1 MTISRAHFEWA
12 TVGAWLAAHQVWDRK
27 GRQNGGGGGLRAL
40 RLGGAIGGPLLRGSL
55 ALAGGRRVRGKR
67 RGQGPALAHLSGP
80 QAAKGPPGGA
90 GRDLRPESAP
100 AARWGRRPGGGGRG
114 ARVRA
119 FGGNSPTLP
128 FAVPIAEHDRA
139 LTPGAEGPRV
149 QQTPRDPPPEPG
161 DLTPP
166 SWDSLKPES
175 SRRCPGPAA
184 PGAPSGRA
192 LGGIWGRA
200 HPPAPPQHP
209 LGAPGCWEGFRAAAG
224 SGGRCQEARPG
235 PAPSPALPPP
245 CAPGSRSPGSRL
257 RLLLWE
263 AAAAAGAVMEAG
275 AGTSAGA
282 AGWSCQGPGPTVT
295 TLGSYEASEG
305 CERKKGQRWG
315 SLERRGMQAMEGE
328 VLLPALYE
336 EEEEEEEEE
345 VEEEEEQVQ
354 KGGSVGSLSVNKHRG
369 LSLTETEL
377 EELRAQVLQLVAELE
392 ETRELA
398 GQHEDDSLELQG
410 LLEDERLASA
420 QQAEVFTKQIQQ
432 LQGELRSLREEI
444 SLLEHEKES
453 ELKEIEQELHLAQ
466 AEIQNLRQAA
476 EDSATEH
483 ESDIAS
489 LQEDLCRLQNE
500 LEDMERIRGDY
511 EMEIA
516 SLRAEMEMK
525 SSETSNS
532 LSLSDFS
539 GLQEELEQLRE
550 RYHFLNEEY
559 RALQQSNSS
568 LTGQLADLESE
579 RTQRATERWLES
591 QPLRSMTSVESQTSE
606 MDFLEPDPEMQ
617 LLRQQLWDAEEQ
629 MHDMKEKCQ
638 ELCCE
643 LQELQHH
650 RQVSEEEQRRLQ
662 RELKCAQN
670 EVLRFQ
676 TSHSVTQCD
685 TLLSRLTELQEKY
698 KASQKE
704 IGQLQMEQCELLEDQ
719 RRLQEE
725 QGQLQE
731 ELHRLTLPLPKSGL
745 LLKSQELLT
754 KLEDLWELQ
763 LLYQGMQEEQ
773 KKLIQNQDF
782 VLKEQLE
789 LYEELQHFK
798 ESHFQ
803 EVLEN
808 PDDSKLAKS
817 SKCDRNKQSKLLMEQ
832 MQTLQVLYEA
842 SQAEQ
847 ELLQQEQRR
856 LLEERKRLQT
866 DLQLCLEEMQLLQVQ
881 SPSIKM
887 SLESYRKSYG
897 SSMPPSNENCH
908 DSHSTIDDNE
918 SYCKSYTST
927 QTRDESLLKSY
938 DSSTSAS
945 ETYEKSY
952 CTTSNSSITYEKS
965 YGSTSSF
972 DTFHKSSV
980 SSCTDDEPAEPEDT
994 EHFEEMVAKVLIK
1007 LQAVQAMY
1015 QISQEEHSQLQEQM
1029 EKLLA
1034 KQKDLKEEMDACEKE
1049 FKECMEG
1056 LEKPVAPQNDQN
1068 EIKDLQTKLRELQ
1081 LQYQASMD
1089 EQGRLLA
1096 VQEQLEGQLQCCQ
1109 EELRQLR
1116 EKRPSTFKAQGK
1128 NANKNMNK
1136 NANGVKTKK
1145 VTKLCSDTSKSDF
1158 ETRKS
1163 LEVVLYYKAS
1173 QMKLDGLAKEEEK
1186 REEMEE
1192 EKEKEVKEET
1202 KEPCGDELAAEPE
1215 DPGEAK
1221 STEDQ
1226 EENKEDNEDEEDD
1239 INSSLESP
1247 KENNPLR
1254 LSESKKNM
1262 FGLWKPMVFLAIA
1275 AVALYVLP
1283 NMRQQESEF
1292 CLME

>member
-1 MTISRAHFEWA
+1 
-12 TVGAWLAAHQVWDRK
+12 
-27 GRQNGGGGGLRAL
+27 
-40 RLGGAIGGPLLRGSL
+40 
-55 ALAGGRRVRGKR
+55 
-67 RGQGPALAHLSGP
+67 
-80 QAAKGPPGGA
+80 
-90 GRDLRPESAP
+90 
-100 AARWGRRPGGGGRG
+100 
-114 ARVRA
+114 
-119 FGGNSPTLP
+119 
-128 FAVPIAEHDRA
+128 
-139 LTPGAEGPRV
+139 
-149 QQTPRDPPPEPG
+149 
-161 DLTPP
+161 
-166 SWDSLKPES
+166 
-175 SRRCPGPAA
+175 
-184 PGAPSGRA
+184 
-192 LGGIWGRA
+192 
-200 HPPAPPQHP
+200 
-209 LGAPGCWEGFRAAAG
+209 
-224 SGGRCQEARPG
+224 
-235 PAPSPALPPP
+235 
-245 CAPGSRSPGSRL
+245 
-257 RLLLWE
+257 
-263 AAAAAGAVMEAG
+263 MEAG
-275 AGTSAGA
+275 AGAGAGA
-282 AGWSCQGPGPTVT
+282 AGWSCPGPGPTVT

-453 ELKEIEQELHLAQ
+453 ELKEIERELHLAQ
-466 AEIQNLRQAA
+466 AEIQSLRQAA

-489 LQEDLCRLQNE
+489 LQEDLCRMQNE

-525 SSETSNS
+525 SSEPSSS
-532 LSLSDFS
+532 LGLSDYS
-539 GLQEELEQLRE
+539 GLQEELQELRE

-559 RALQQSNSS
+559 QALQESNNS

-579 RTQRATERWLES
+579 RTQRATERWLQS
-591 QPLRSMTSVESQTSE
+591 QTLSMTSAESQTSE

-617 LLRQQLWDAEEQ
+617 LLRQQLRDAEVQ
-629 MHDMKEKCQ
+629 MHGMKNKCQ

-643 LQELQHH
+643 LEELQHH
-650 RQVSEEEQRRLQ
+650 REVSEEEQRRLQ

-670 EVLRFQ
+670 EVLQFQ

-704 IGQLQMEQCELLEDQ
+704 MGQLQMEQCELLEDQ
-719 RRLQEE
+719 RRMQEE

-754 KLEDLWELQ
+754 KLEDLCELQ

-773 KKLIQNQDF
+773 KKLIQNQDC

-789 LYEELQHFK
+789 IHKDLRRFK

-817 SKCDRNKQSKLLMEQ
+817 SKCNRNKQSKLLMEQ
-832 MQTLQVLYEA
+832 MQALQVLYDVG
-842 SQAEQ
+842 QAEQ
-847 ELLQQEQRR
+847 ELLQQEQGR
-856 LLEERKRLQT
+856 LLEERKRLQA

-887 SLESYRKSYG
+887 SLESYGKSYG
-897 SSMPPSNENCH
+897 SMVPSNENCRKTY
-908 DSHSTIDDNE
+908 DTTVDDNE
-918 SYCKSYTST
+918 SYYKSYTST
-927 QTRDESLLKSY
+927 QTSSESFLKSY

-945 ETYEKSY
+945 EAYGKSY
-952 CTTSNSSITYEKS
+952 CTTSNSSVTYKKS
-965 YGSTSSF
+965 YGSTSSS
-972 DTFHKSSV
+972 DTCQKSFV
-980 SSCTDDEPAEPEDT
+980 SSCTDEEPAEPKDMER
-994 EHFEEMVAKVLIK
+994 FEEMVAKVLIK

-1029 EKLLA
+1029 GKLLA
-1034 KQKDLKEEMDACEKE
+1034 KQKDLKEELDACERE
-1049 FKECMEG
+1049 FKECMEC
-1056 LEKPVAPQNDQN
+1056 LEKPMAPQNDKN
-1068 EIKDLQTKLRELQ
+1068 EIKELQTKLRELQ

-1089 EQGRLLA
+1089 EQGRLLV

-1116 EKRPSTFKAQGK
+1116 EKRPSVVKEARGK
-1128 NANKNMNK
+1128 NANKNINK
-1136 NANGVKTKK
+1136 NANGVKMKK
-1145 VTKLCSDTSKSDF
+1145 VTKPCSDTSESDF
-1158 ETRKS
+1158 ETRKKIGRKMKRTKRKGRRKKTVKRRKMTSTLPLKVPKKTTPSDFPRAKRTCLGCGS
-1163 LEVVLYYKAS
+1163 LWYSWLLQLWLCMCYPTCDSRSQSSDSWSDGRPWPARGQIPSGHHPQLWAGHTVPEPSPYVPCVPISSAS
-1173 QMKLDGLAKEEEK
+1173 VTQAEK
-1186 REEMEE
+1186 
-1192 EKEKEVKEET
+1192 
-1202 KEPCGDELAAEPE
+1202 PCGE
-1215 DPGEAK
+1215 
-1221 STEDQ
+1221 
-1226 EENKEDNEDEEDD
+1226 
-1239 INSSLESP
+1239 
-1247 KENNPLR
+1247 R
-1254 LSESKKNM
+1254 LTPIS
-1262 FGLWKPMVFLAIA
+1262 
-1275 AVALYVLP
+1275 
-1283 NMRQQESEF
+1283 
-1292 CLME
+1292 CLV

>member
-1 MTISRAHFEWA
+1 
-12 TVGAWLAAHQVWDRK
+12 
-27 GRQNGGGGGLRAL
+27 
-40 RLGGAIGGPLLRGSL
+40 
-55 ALAGGRRVRGKR
+55 
-67 RGQGPALAHLSGP
+67 
-80 QAAKGPPGGA
+80 
-90 GRDLRPESAP
+90 
-100 AARWGRRPGGGGRG
+100 
-114 ARVRA
+114 
-119 FGGNSPTLP
+119 
-128 FAVPIAEHDRA
+128 
-139 LTPGAEGPRV
+139 
-149 QQTPRDPPPEPG
+149 
-161 DLTPP
+161 
-166 SWDSLKPES
+166 
-175 SRRCPGPAA
+175 
-184 PGAPSGRA
+184 
-192 LGGIWGRA
+192 
-200 HPPAPPQHP
+200 
-209 LGAPGCWEGFRAAAG
+209 
-224 SGGRCQEARPG
+224 
-235 PAPSPALPPP
+235 
-245 CAPGSRSPGSRL
+245 
-257 RLLLWE
+257 
-263 AAAAAGAVMEAG
+263 MEAG
-275 AGTSAGA
+275 AGAGAGA
-282 AGWSCQGPGPTVT
+282 AGWSCPGPGPTVT

-328 VLLPALYE
+328 VLLPALYEE

-453 ELKEIEQELHLAQ
+453 ELKEIERELHLAQ
-466 AEIQNLRQAA
+466 AEIQSLRQAA

-489 LQEDLCRLQNE
+489 LQEDLCRMQNE

-525 SSETSNS
+525 SSEPSSS
-532 LSLSDFS
+532 LGLSDYS
-539 GLQEELEQLRE
+539 GLQEELQELRE

-559 RALQQSNSS
+559 RALQESNSS

-591 QPLRSMTSVESQTSE
+591 QTLSMTSAESQTSE

-617 LLRQQLWDAEEQ
+617 LLRQQLRDAEEQ
-629 MHDMKEKCQ
+629 MHGMKNKCQ

-643 LQELQHH
+643 LEELQHH

-676 TSHSVTQCD
+676 TSHSVTQNEELKSRLCTLQKKYDTSQDEQNELLKMQLQLQAELRQLKVMKSTLVEKQSEKELLCRLQKLQLQHQNVTCEKEKLLERQQQLQEELQCHEAELQHLRDTVASFKESNEKNTETHAQLQEMKQLYQASKDELERQKHMYDQLEQDLLLCQLELKELKASQPIPEDKGKCANKCD

-704 IGQLQMEQCELLEDQ
+704 MGQLQMEQCELLEDQ
-719 RRLQEE
+719 RRMQEE

-754 KLEDLWELQ
+754 KLEDLCELQ

-773 KKLIQNQDF
+773 KKLIQNQDC
-782 VLKEQLE
+782 VLKEQLDIH
-789 LYEELQHFK
+789 EELRRFK

-817 SKCDRNKQSKLLMEQ
+817 SKCNRNKQSKLLMEQ
-832 MQTLQVLYEA
+832 MQALQVLYDA
-842 SQAEQ
+842 GQAEQ
-847 ELLQQEQRR
+847 ELLQQEQGR
-856 LLEERKRLQT
+856 LLEERKRLQA

-887 SLESYRKSYG
+887 SLESYGKSY
-897 SSMPPSNENCH
+897 SSMAPSNENCRKTY
-908 DSHSTIDDNE
+908 DTTVDDNE
-918 SYCKSYTST
+918 SYNKSYTST
-927 QTRDESLLKSY
+927 QTSSESFLKSY

-945 ETYEKSY
+945 EAYGKSY
-952 CTTSNSSITYEKS
+952 CTTSDSSITYKKS
-965 YGSTSSF
+965 YGSTSSS
-972 DTFHKSSV
+972 DTCQKSFV
-980 SSCTDDEPAEPEDT
+980 SSCTDEEPAEPEDM
-994 EHFEEMVAKVLIK
+994 ERFEEMVAKVLIK
-1007 LQAVQAMY
+1007 LQTVQAMY
-1015 QISQEEHSQLQEQM
+1015 QISQEEHSQLQKQM

-1034 KQKDLKEEMDACEKE
+1034 KQKDLKEELDACERE
-1049 FKECMEG
+1049 FKECMEC
-1056 LEKPVAPQNDQN
+1056 LEKPVAPQNDKN
-1068 EIKDLQTKLRELQ
+1068 EIKELQTKLRELQ

-1089 EQGRLLA
+1089 EQGRLLV

-1116 EKRPSTFKAQGK
+1116 EKRPSVVKEARGK

-1136 NANGVKTKK
+1136 NANGVKMKK
-1145 VTKLCSDTSKSDF
+1145 VIKPCSDTSESDF

-1173 QMKLDGLAKEEEK
+1173 QRKLDGLAKEEEK
-1186 REEMEE
+1186 KEEMKE
-1192 EKEKEVKEET
+1192 EKKEVKEEA
-1202 KEPCGDELAAEPE
+1202 KEQCGDELLAEPA

-1226 EENKEDNEDEEDD
+1226 EENEEDKEQEEKEEDSEEEEDD
-1239 INSSLESP
+1239 VDSSLESP

>member
-1 MTISRAHFEWA
+1 
-12 TVGAWLAAHQVWDRK
+12 
-27 GRQNGGGGGLRAL
+27 
-40 RLGGAIGGPLLRGSL
+40 
-55 ALAGGRRVRGKR
+55 
-67 RGQGPALAHLSGP
+67 
-80 QAAKGPPGGA
+80 
-90 GRDLRPESAP
+90 
-100 AARWGRRPGGGGRG
+100 
-114 ARVRA
+114 
-119 FGGNSPTLP
+119 
-128 FAVPIAEHDRA
+128 
-139 LTPGAEGPRV
+139 
-149 QQTPRDPPPEPG
+149 
-161 DLTPP
+161 
-166 SWDSLKPES
+166 
-175 SRRCPGPAA
+175 
-184 PGAPSGRA
+184 
-192 LGGIWGRA
+192 
-200 HPPAPPQHP
+200 
-209 LGAPGCWEGFRAAAG
+209 
-224 SGGRCQEARPG
+224 
-235 PAPSPALPPP
+235 
-245 CAPGSRSPGSRL
+245 
-257 RLLLWE
+257 
-263 AAAAAGAVMEAG
+263 MEAG
-275 AGTSAGA
+275 AGAGAGA
-282 AGWSCQGPGPTVT
+282 AGWSCPGPGPTVT

-453 ELKEIEQELHLAQ
+453 ELKEIERELHLAQ
-466 AEIQNLRQAA
+466 AEIQSLRQAA

-489 LQEDLCRLQNE
+489 LQEDLCRMQNE

-516 SLRAEMEMK
+516 SLRAEMELK
-525 SSETSNS
+525 SSEPSSS
-532 LSLSDFS
+532 LGLSDYS
-539 GLQEELEQLRE
+539 GLQEELQELRE

-559 RALQQSNSS
+559 RALQESNSS

-591 QPLRSMTSVESQTSE
+591 QTLSMTSAESQTSE

-617 LLRQQLWDAEEQ
+617 LLRQQLRDAEEQ
-629 MHDMKEKCQ
+629 MHGMKNKCQ

-643 LQELQHH
+643 LEELQHH

-676 TSHSVTQCD
+676 TSHSVTQNEELKSRLCTLQKKYDTSQDEQNELLKMQLQLQAELRQLKVMKSTLVEKQSEKELLCRLQKLQLQHQNVTCEKEKLLVRQQQLQEELQCHEAELQHLRDTVASFKESNEKTTEMHAQLQEMKQLYQASKDELERQKHMYDQLEQDLLLCQLELKELKASQPIPEDKGKCANKCD

-704 IGQLQMEQCELLEDQ
+704 MGQLQMEQCELLEDQ
-719 RRLQEE
+719 RRMQEE

-754 KLEDLWELQ
+754 KLEDLCELQ

-773 KKLIQNQDF
+773 KKLIQNQDC

-789 LYEELQHFK
+789 IHEELRRFK

-817 SKCDRNKQSKLLMEQ
+817 SKCNRNKQSKLLMEQ
-832 MQTLQVLYEA
+832 MQALQVLYDA
-842 SQAEQ
+842 GQAEQ
-847 ELLQQEQRR
+847 ELLQQEQGR
-856 LLEERKRLQT
+856 LLEERKRLQA

-887 SLESYRKSYG
+887 SLESYGKSYG
-897 SSMPPSNENCH
+897 SMAPSNENCRKTY
-908 DSHSTIDDNE
+908 DTTVDDNE
-918 SYCKSYTST
+918 SYNKSYTST
-927 QTRDESLLKSY
+927 QTSSESFLKSY

-945 ETYEKSY
+945 EAYGKSY
-952 CTTSNSSITYEKS
+952 CTTSDSSITYKKS
-965 YGSTSSF
+965 YGSTSSS
-972 DTFHKSSV
+972 DTCQKSFV
-980 SSCTDDEPAEPEDT
+980 SSCTDEEPAEPEDM
-994 EHFEEMVAKVLIK
+994 ERFEEMVAKVLIK
-1007 LQAVQAMY
+1007 LQTVQAMY
-1015 QISQEEHSQLQEQM
+1015 QISQEEHSQLQKQM

-1034 KQKDLKEEMDACEKE
+1034 KQKDLKEELDACERE
-1049 FKECMEG
+1049 FKECMEC
-1056 LEKPVAPQNDQN
+1056 LEKPVAPQNDKN
-1068 EIKDLQTKLRELQ
+1068 EIKELQTKLRELQ

-1089 EQGRLLA
+1089 EQGRLLV

-1116 EKRPSTFKAQGK
+1116 EKRPSVVKEARGK

-1136 NANGVKTKK
+1136 NANGVKMKK
-1145 VTKLCSDTSKSDF
+1145 VIKPCSDTSESDF

-1173 QMKLDGLAKEEEK
+1173 QRKLDGLAKEEEK
-1186 REEMEE
+1186 KEEMKE
-1192 EKEKEVKEET
+1192 EKKEVKEEA
-1202 KEPCGDELAAEPE
+1202 KEQCGDELVAEPA

-1226 EENKEDNEDEEDD
+1226 EENEGDKEQEEKEENSEEEEDD
-1239 INSSLESP
+1239 VDSSLESP
-1247 KENNPLR
+1247 EENNPLR
-1254 LSESKKNM
+1254 LSESKKSSPTPDPPI
-1262 FGLWKPMVFLAIA
+1262 FSLPLVGLVVIS
-1275 AVALYVLP
+1275 ALLWCWWA
-1283 NMRQQESEF
+1283 ETSS
-1292 CLME
+1292 

>member
-1 MTISRAHFEWA
+1 
-12 TVGAWLAAHQVWDRK
+12 
-27 GRQNGGGGGLRAL
+27 
-40 RLGGAIGGPLLRGSL
+40 
-55 ALAGGRRVRGKR
+55 
-67 RGQGPALAHLSGP
+67 
-80 QAAKGPPGGA
+80 
-90 GRDLRPESAP
+90 
-100 AARWGRRPGGGGRG
+100 
-114 ARVRA
+114 
-119 FGGNSPTLP
+119 
-128 FAVPIAEHDRA
+128 
-139 LTPGAEGPRV
+139 
-149 QQTPRDPPPEPG
+149 
-161 DLTPP
+161 
-166 SWDSLKPES
+166 
-175 SRRCPGPAA
+175 
-184 PGAPSGRA
+184 
-192 LGGIWGRA
+192 
-200 HPPAPPQHP
+200 
-209 LGAPGCWEGFRAAAG
+209 
-224 SGGRCQEARPG
+224 
-235 PAPSPALPPP
+235 
-245 CAPGSRSPGSRL
+245 
-257 RLLLWE
+257 
-263 AAAAAGAVMEAG
+263 MEAG
-275 AGTSAGA
+275 AGAGAGA
-282 AGWSCQGPGPTVT
+282 AGWSCPGPGPTVT

-453 ELKEIEQELHLAQ
+453 ELKEIERELHLAQ
-466 AEIQNLRQAA
+466 AEIQSLRQAA

-489 LQEDLCRLQNE
+489 LQEDLCRMQNE

-516 SLRAEMEMK
+516 SLRAEMELK
-525 SSETSNS
+525 SSEPSSS
-532 LSLSDFS
+532 LGLSDYS
-539 GLQEELEQLRE
+539 GLQEELQELRE

-559 RALQQSNSS
+559 RALQESNSS

-591 QPLRSMTSVESQTSE
+591 QTLSMTSAESQTSE

-617 LLRQQLWDAEEQ
+617 LLRQQLRDAEEQ
-629 MHDMKEKCQ
+629 MHGMKNKCQ

-643 LQELQHH
+643 LEELQHH

-676 TSHSVTQCD
+676 TSHSVTQE
-685 TLLSRLTELQEKY
+685 LLCRL
-698 KASQKE
+698 QKL
-704 IGQLQMEQCELLEDQ
+704 QLQHQNVTCEKEKLLVRQ
-719 RRLQEE
+719 Q
-725 QGQLQE
+725 QLQE
-731 ELHRLTLPLPKSGL
+731 ELQCHEAELQHLRDTVASFKESNEKTTEMHAQLQEMKQLYQASKDELERQKHMYDQLEQDL
-745 LLKSQELLT
+745 LLC
-754 KLEDLWELQ
+754 
-763 LLYQGMQEEQ
+763 
-773 KKLIQNQDF
+773 
-782 VLKEQLE
+782 QLE
-789 LYEELQHFK
+789 LKELK
-798 ESHFQ
+798 
-803 EVLEN
+803 
-808 PDDSKLAKS
+808 
-817 SKCDRNKQSKLLMEQ
+817 
-832 MQTLQVLYEA
+832 A
-842 SQAEQ
+842 SQ
-847 ELLQQEQRR
+847 
-856 LLEERKRLQT
+856 
-866 DLQLCLEEMQLLQVQ
+866 
-881 SPSIKM
+881 PI
-887 SLESYRKSYG
+887 
-897 SSMPPSNENCH
+897 
-908 DSHSTIDDNE
+908 
-918 SYCKSYTST
+918 
-927 QTRDESLLKSY
+927 
-938 DSSTSAS
+938 
-945 ETYEKSY
+945 
-952 CTTSNSSITYEKS
+952 
-965 YGSTSSF
+965 
-972 DTFHKSSV
+972 
-980 SSCTDDEPAEPEDT
+980 PEDKGKC
-994 EHFEEMVAKVLIK
+994 ANKIK
-1007 LQAVQAMY
+1007 
-1015 QISQEEHSQLQEQM
+1015 E
-1029 EKLLA
+1029 
-1034 KQKDLKEEMDACEKE
+1034 
-1049 FKECMEG
+1049 
-1056 LEKPVAPQNDQN
+1056 
-1068 EIKDLQTKLRELQ
+1068 LQTKLRELQ

-1089 EQGRLLA
+1089 EQGRLLV

-1116 EKRPSTFKAQGK
+1116 EKRPSVVKEARGK

-1136 NANGVKTKK
+1136 NANGVKMKK
-1145 VTKLCSDTSKSDF
+1145 VIKPCSDTSESDF

-1173 QMKLDGLAKEEEK
+1173 QRKLDGLAKEEEK
-1186 REEMEE
+1186 KEEMKE
-1192 EKEKEVKEET
+1192 EKKEVKEEA
-1202 KEPCGDELAAEPE
+1202 KEQCGDELVAEPA

-1226 EENKEDNEDEEDD
+1226 EENEGDKEQEEKEENSEEEEDD
-1239 INSSLESP
+1239 VDSSLESP
-1247 KENNPLR
+1247 EENNPLR

>member
-1 MTISRAHFEWA
+1 
-12 TVGAWLAAHQVWDRK
+12 
-27 GRQNGGGGGLRAL
+27 
-40 RLGGAIGGPLLRGSL
+40 
-55 ALAGGRRVRGKR
+55 
-67 RGQGPALAHLSGP
+67 
-80 QAAKGPPGGA
+80 
-90 GRDLRPESAP
+90 
-100 AARWGRRPGGGGRG
+100 
-114 ARVRA
+114 
-119 FGGNSPTLP
+119 
-128 FAVPIAEHDRA
+128 
-139 LTPGAEGPRV
+139 
-149 QQTPRDPPPEPG
+149 
-161 DLTPP
+161 
-166 SWDSLKPES
+166 
-175 SRRCPGPAA
+175 
-184 PGAPSGRA
+184 
-192 LGGIWGRA
+192 
-200 HPPAPPQHP
+200 
-209 LGAPGCWEGFRAAAG
+209 
-224 SGGRCQEARPG
+224 
-235 PAPSPALPPP
+235 
-245 CAPGSRSPGSRL
+245 
-257 RLLLWE
+257 
-263 AAAAAGAVMEAG
+263 MEAG

-345 VEEEEEQVQ
+345 VEEEEEQVH

-432 LQGELRSLREEI
+432 LQGELCSLREEI

-539 GLQEELEQLRE
+539 GLQEELQQLQE

-559 RALQQSNSS
+559 QALQESNSS
-568 LTGQLADLESE
+568 LTEQLADLESE

-591 QPLRSMTSVESQTSE
+591 QTLRSMTSVESQTSE
-606 MDFLEPDPEMQ
+606 MDFPEPDPEMQ

-629 MHDMKEKCQ
+629 MHDMKKKCQ

-650 RQVSEEEQRRLQ
+650 RQVSEEEQNRLQ

-676 TSHSVTQCD
+676 TSHSVTQNEELKSRLCTLQKKYD
-685 TLLSRLTELQEKY
+685 TSQDEQNELLKAQLQLQAELRQLKVMKSTLVENQSEKCETLLSRLTELQEKY
-698 KASQKE
+698 KASQTE
-704 IGQLQMEQCELLEDQ
+704 MGQLQMEQCELLKDQ
-719 RRLQEE
+719 RRMQEE

-754 KLEDLWELQ
+754 KLEDLCELQ

-773 KKLIQNQDF
+773 KKLIQNQDC

-789 LYEELQHFK
+789 LREELRCFR

-832 MQTLQVLYEA
+832 MQALQVLYEA

-847 ELLQQEQRR
+847 ELLQQEQGR

-881 SPSIKM
+881 SPIKM

-897 SSMPPSNENCH
+897 SSISPSNENCRN
-908 DSHSTIDDNE
+908 STIDDSE

-927 QTRDESLLKSY
+927 QTSDESLLKSY

-945 ETYEKSY
+945 ENYEKSY

-965 YGSTSSF
+965 YGSTSSS
-972 DTFHKSSV
+972 DTFHKSFV
-980 SSCTDDEPAEPEDT
+980 ISCTDDEPAEPEDM

-1049 FKECMEG
+1049 FKECMEC
-1056 LEKPVAPQNDQN
+1056 LEKPVASQNDKN

-1089 EQGRLLA
+1089 EQGWLLA

-1116 EKRPSTFKAQGK
+1116 EKRPSTFKEARGK

-1136 NANGVKTKK
+1136 SANGVKTKK
-1145 VTKLCSDTSKSDF
+1145 VTKPYSDTPESDF
-1158 ETRKS
+1158 ETGKS

-1173 QMKLDGLAKEEEK
+1173 QRKLDGLAKEEEK
-1186 REEMEE
+1186 REMEE

-1202 KEPCGDELAAEPE
+1202 KEPCGDELAAEPA

-1226 EENKEDNEDEEDD
+1226 EENEKDREQEEEKEEDNEDEEDNID
-1239 INSSLESP
+1239 SSLESP
-1247 KENNPLR
+1247 EENNPLR
-1254 LSESKKNM
+1254 LSKSKKNM
-1262 FGLWKPMVFLAIA
+1262 FGLWKPMVILAIA

-1283 NMRQQESEF
+1283 NMRQRESEF

>member
-1 MTISRAHFEWA
+1 
-12 TVGAWLAAHQVWDRK
+12 
-27 GRQNGGGGGLRAL
+27 
-40 RLGGAIGGPLLRGSL
+40 
-55 ALAGGRRVRGKR
+55 
-67 RGQGPALAHLSGP
+67 
-80 QAAKGPPGGA
+80 
-90 GRDLRPESAP
+90 
-100 AARWGRRPGGGGRG
+100 
-114 ARVRA
+114 
-119 FGGNSPTLP
+119 
-128 FAVPIAEHDRA
+128 
-139 LTPGAEGPRV
+139 
-149 QQTPRDPPPEPG
+149 
-161 DLTPP
+161 
-166 SWDSLKPES
+166 
-175 SRRCPGPAA
+175 
-184 PGAPSGRA
+184 
-192 LGGIWGRA
+192 
-200 HPPAPPQHP
+200 
-209 LGAPGCWEGFRAAAG
+209 
-224 SGGRCQEARPG
+224 
-235 PAPSPALPPP
+235 
-245 CAPGSRSPGSRL
+245 
-257 RLLLWE
+257 
-263 AAAAAGAVMEAG
+263 
-275 AGTSAGA
+275 
-282 AGWSCQGPGPTVT
+282 
-295 TLGSYEASEG
+295 
-305 CERKKGQRWG
+305 
-315 SLERRGMQAMEGE
+315 E

-345 VEEEEEQVQ
+345 VEEEEEQVH

-432 LQGELRSLREEI
+432 LQGELCSLREEI

-539 GLQEELEQLRE
+539 GLQEELQQLQE

-559 RALQQSNSS
+559 QALQESNSS
-568 LTGQLADLESE
+568 LTEQLADLESE

-591 QPLRSMTSVESQTSE
+591 QTLRSMTSVESQTSE
-606 MDFLEPDPEMQ
+606 MDFPEPDPEMQ

-629 MHDMKEKCQ
+629 MHDMKKKCQ

-650 RQVSEEEQRRLQ
+650 RQVSEEEQNRLQ

-676 TSHSVTQCD
+676 TSHSVTQNEELKSRLCTLQKKYD
-685 TLLSRLTELQEKY
+685 TSQDEQNELLKAQLQLQAELRQLKVMKSTLVENQSEKELLCQLQKLQLQHQNVTCEKEKLLERQQQLQEELQCREAELQHFRDMAASFKESNKKNTKTHAQLQEMKQLYQASKDELERQKHMYDQLEQDLLLCRLELKELKASQPIPEDKGKCANKCETLLSRLTELQEKY
-698 KASQKE
+698 KASQTE
-704 IGQLQMEQCELLEDQ
+704 MGQLQMEQCELLKDQ
-719 RRLQEE
+719 RRMQEE

-754 KLEDLWELQ
+754 KLEDLCELQ

-773 KKLIQNQDF
+773 KKLIQNQDC

-789 LYEELQHFK
+789 LREELRCFR

-832 MQTLQVLYEA
+832 MQALQVLYEA

-847 ELLQQEQRR
+847 ELLQQEQGR

-881 SPSIKM
+881 SPIKM

-897 SSMPPSNENCH
+897 SSISPSNENCRN
-908 DSHSTIDDNE
+908 STIDDSE

-927 QTRDESLLKSY
+927 QTSDESLLKSY

-945 ETYEKSY
+945 ENYEKSY

-965 YGSTSSF
+965 YGSTSSS
-972 DTFHKSSV
+972 DTFHKSFV
-980 SSCTDDEPAEPEDT
+980 ISCTDDEPAEPEDM

-1049 FKECMEG
+1049 FKECMEC
-1056 LEKPVAPQNDQN
+1056 LEKPVASQNDKN

-1089 EQGRLLA
+1089 EQGWLLA

-1116 EKRPSTFKAQGK
+1116 EKRPSTFKEARGK

-1136 NANGVKTKK
+1136 SANGVKTKK
-1145 VTKLCSDTSKSDF
+1145 VTKPYSDTPESDF
-1158 ETRKS
+1158 ETGKS

-1173 QMKLDGLAKEEEK
+1173 QRKLDGLAKEEEK
-1186 REEMEE
+1186 REMEE

-1202 KEPCGDELAAEPE
+1202 KEPCGDELAAEPA

-1226 EENKEDNEDEEDD
+1226 EENEKDREQEEEKEEDNEDEEDNID
-1239 INSSLESP
+1239 SSLESP
-1247 KENNPLR
+1247 EENNPLR
-1254 LSESKKNM
+1254 LSKSKKSSPTPDPPI
-1262 FGLWKPMVFLAIA
+1262 FSLPLVGLVVIS
-1275 AVALYVLP
+1275 ALLWCWWA
-1283 NMRQQESEF
+1283 ETSS
-1292 CLME
+1292 

>member
-1 MTISRAHFEWA
+1 
-12 TVGAWLAAHQVWDRK
+12 
-27 GRQNGGGGGLRAL
+27 
-40 RLGGAIGGPLLRGSL
+40 
-55 ALAGGRRVRGKR
+55 
-67 RGQGPALAHLSGP
+67 
-80 QAAKGPPGGA
+80 
-90 GRDLRPESAP
+90 
-100 AARWGRRPGGGGRG
+100 
-114 ARVRA
+114 
-119 FGGNSPTLP
+119 
-128 FAVPIAEHDRA
+128 
-139 LTPGAEGPRV
+139 
-149 QQTPRDPPPEPG
+149 
-161 DLTPP
+161 
-166 SWDSLKPES
+166 
-175 SRRCPGPAA
+175 
-184 PGAPSGRA
+184 
-192 LGGIWGRA
+192 
-200 HPPAPPQHP
+200 
-209 LGAPGCWEGFRAAAG
+209 
-224 SGGRCQEARPG
+224 
-235 PAPSPALPPP
+235 
-245 CAPGSRSPGSRL
+245 
-257 RLLLWE
+257 
-263 AAAAAGAVMEAG
+263 
-275 AGTSAGA
+275 
-282 AGWSCQGPGPTVT
+282 
-295 TLGSYEASEG
+295 
-305 CERKKGQRWG
+305 
-315 SLERRGMQAMEGE
+315 MQAMEGE

-453 ELKEIEQELHLAQ
+453 ELKEIERELHLAQ
-466 AEIQNLRQAA
+466 AEIQSLRQAA

-489 LQEDLCRLQNE
+489 LQEDLCRMQNE

-516 SLRAEMEMK
+516 SLRAEMELK
-525 SSETSNS
+525 SSEPSSS
-532 LSLSDFS
+532 LGLSDYS
-539 GLQEELEQLRE
+539 GLQEELQELRE

-559 RALQQSNSS
+559 RALQESNSS

-591 QPLRSMTSVESQTSE
+591 QTLSMTSAESQTSE

-617 LLRQQLWDAEEQ
+617 LLRQQLRDAEEQ
-629 MHDMKEKCQ
+629 MHGMKNKCQ

-643 LQELQHH
+643 LEELQHH

-676 TSHSVTQCD
+676 TSHSVTQNEELKSRLCTLQKKYDTSQDEQNELLKMQLQLQAELRQLKVMKSTLVEKQSEKELLCRLQKLQLQHQNVTCEKEKLLVRQQQLQEELQCHEAELQHLRDTVASFKESNEKTTEMHAQLQEMKQLYQASKDELERQKHMYDQLEQDLLLCQLELKELKASQPIPEDKGKCANKCD

-704 IGQLQMEQCELLEDQ
+704 MGQLQMEQCELLEDQ
-719 RRLQEE
+719 RRMQEE

-754 KLEDLWELQ
+754 KLEDLCELQ

-773 KKLIQNQDF
+773 KKLIQNQDC

-789 LYEELQHFK
+789 IHEELRRFK

-817 SKCDRNKQSKLLMEQ
+817 SKCNRNKQSKLLMEQ
-832 MQTLQVLYEA
+832 MQALQVLYDA
-842 SQAEQ
+842 GQAEQ
-847 ELLQQEQRR
+847 ELLQQEQGR
-856 LLEERKRLQT
+856 LLEERKRLQA

-887 SLESYRKSYG
+887 SLESYGKSYG
-897 SSMPPSNENCH
+897 SMAPSNENCRKTY
-908 DSHSTIDDNE
+908 DTTVDDNE
-918 SYCKSYTST
+918 SYNKSYTST
-927 QTRDESLLKSY
+927 QTSSESFLKSY

-945 ETYEKSY
+945 EAYGKSY
-952 CTTSNSSITYEKS
+952 CTTSDSSITYKKS
-965 YGSTSSF
+965 YGSTSSS
-972 DTFHKSSV
+972 DTCQKSFV
-980 SSCTDDEPAEPEDT
+980 SSCTDEEPAEPEDM
-994 EHFEEMVAKVLIK
+994 ERFEEMVAKVLIK
-1007 LQAVQAMY
+1007 LQTVQAMY
-1015 QISQEEHSQLQEQM
+1015 QISQEEHSQLQKQM

-1034 KQKDLKEEMDACEKE
+1034 KQKDLKEELDACERE
-1049 FKECMEG
+1049 FKECMEC
-1056 LEKPVAPQNDQN
+1056 LEKPVAPQNDKN
-1068 EIKDLQTKLRELQ
+1068 EIKELQTKLRELQ

-1089 EQGRLLA
+1089 EQGRLLV

-1116 EKRPSTFKAQGK
+1116 EKRPSVVKEARGK

-1136 NANGVKTKK
+1136 NANGVKMKK
-1145 VTKLCSDTSKSDF
+1145 VIKPCSDTSESDF

-1173 QMKLDGLAKEEEK
+1173 QRKLDGLAKEEEK
-1186 REEMEE
+1186 KEEMKE
-1192 EKEKEVKEET
+1192 EKKEVKEEA
-1202 KEPCGDELAAEPE
+1202 KEQCGDELVAEPA

-1226 EENKEDNEDEEDD
+1226 EENEGDKEQEEKEENSEEEEDD
-1239 INSSLESP
+1239 VDSSLESP
-1247 KENNPLR
+1247 EENNPLR
-1254 LSESKKNM
+1254 LSESKKSSPTPDPPI
-1262 FGLWKPMVFLAIA
+1262 FSLPLVGLVVIS
-1275 AVALYVLP
+1275 ALLWCWWA
-1283 NMRQQESEF
+1283 ETSS
-1292 CLME
+1292 

>member
-1 MTISRAHFEWA
+1 
-12 TVGAWLAAHQVWDRK
+12 
-27 GRQNGGGGGLRAL
+27 
-40 RLGGAIGGPLLRGSL
+40 
-55 ALAGGRRVRGKR
+55 
-67 RGQGPALAHLSGP
+67 
-80 QAAKGPPGGA
+80 
-90 GRDLRPESAP
+90 
-100 AARWGRRPGGGGRG
+100 
-114 ARVRA
+114 
-119 FGGNSPTLP
+119 
-128 FAVPIAEHDRA
+128 
-139 LTPGAEGPRV
+139 
-149 QQTPRDPPPEPG
+149 
-161 DLTPP
+161 
-166 SWDSLKPES
+166 
-175 SRRCPGPAA
+175 
-184 PGAPSGRA
+184 
-192 LGGIWGRA
+192 
-200 HPPAPPQHP
+200 
-209 LGAPGCWEGFRAAAG
+209 
-224 SGGRCQEARPG
+224 
-235 PAPSPALPPP
+235 
-245 CAPGSRSPGSRL
+245 
-257 RLLLWE
+257 
-263 AAAAAGAVMEAG
+263 MEAG
-275 AGTSAGA
+275 AGAGAGA
-282 AGWSCQGPGPTVT
+282 AGWSCPGPGPTVT

-453 ELKEIEQELHLAQ
+453 ELKEIERELHLAQ
-466 AEIQNLRQAA
+466 AEIQSLRQAA

-489 LQEDLCRLQNE
+489 LQEDLCRMQNE

-516 SLRAEMEMK
+516 SLRAEMELK
-525 SSETSNS
+525 SSEPSSS
-532 LSLSDFS
+532 LGLSDYS
-539 GLQEELEQLRE
+539 GLQEELQELRE

-559 RALQQSNSS
+559 RALQESNSS

-591 QPLRSMTSVESQTSE
+591 QTLSMTSAESQTSE

-617 LLRQQLWDAEEQ
+617 LLRQQLRDAEEQ
-629 MHDMKEKCQ
+629 MHGMKNKCQ

-643 LQELQHH
+643 LEELQHH

-704 IGQLQMEQCELLEDQ
+704 MGQLQMEQCELLEDQ
-719 RRLQEE
+719 RRMQEE

-754 KLEDLWELQ
+754 KLEDLCELQ

-773 KKLIQNQDF
+773 KKLIQNQDC

-789 LYEELQHFK
+789 IHEELRRFK

-817 SKCDRNKQSKLLMEQ
+817 SKCNRNKQSKLLMEQ
-832 MQTLQVLYEA
+832 MQALQVLYDA
-842 SQAEQ
+842 GQAEQ
-847 ELLQQEQRR
+847 ELLQQEQGR
-856 LLEERKRLQT
+856 LLEERKRLQA

-887 SLESYRKSYG
+887 SLESYGKSYG
-897 SSMPPSNENCH
+897 SMAPSNENCRKTY
-908 DSHSTIDDNE
+908 DTTVDDNE
-918 SYCKSYTST
+918 SYNKSYTST
-927 QTRDESLLKSY
+927 QTSSESFLKSY

-945 ETYEKSY
+945 EAYGKSY
-952 CTTSNSSITYEKS
+952 CTTSDSSITYKKS
-965 YGSTSSF
+965 YGSTSSS
-972 DTFHKSSV
+972 DTCQKSFV
-980 SSCTDDEPAEPEDT
+980 SSCTDEEPAEPEDM
-994 EHFEEMVAKVLIK
+994 ERFEEMVAKVLIK
-1007 LQAVQAMY
+1007 LQTVQAMY
-1015 QISQEEHSQLQEQM
+1015 QISQEEHSQLQKQM

-1034 KQKDLKEEMDACEKE
+1034 KQKDLKEELDACERE
-1049 FKECMEG
+1049 FKECMEC
-1056 LEKPVAPQNDQN
+1056 LEKPVAPQNDKN
-1068 EIKDLQTKLRELQ
+1068 E
-1081 LQYQASMD
+1081 
-1089 EQGRLLA
+1089 
-1096 VQEQLEGQLQCCQ
+1096 
-1109 EELRQLR
+1109 
-1116 EKRPSTFKAQGK
+1116 
-1128 NANKNMNK
+1128 
-1136 NANGVKTKK
+1136 
-1145 VTKLCSDTSKSDF
+1145 
-1158 ETRKS
+1158 
-1163 LEVVLYYKAS
+1163 
-1173 QMKLDGLAKEEEK
+1173 
-1186 REEMEE
+1186 
-1192 EKEKEVKEET
+1192 
-1202 KEPCGDELAAEPE
+1202 
-1215 DPGEAK
+1215 
-1221 STEDQ
+1221 
-1226 EENKEDNEDEEDD
+1226 
-1239 INSSLESP
+1239 
-1247 KENNPLR
+1247 
-1254 LSESKKNM
+1254 NM

>member
-1 MTISRAHFEWA
+1 
-12 TVGAWLAAHQVWDRK
+12 
-27 GRQNGGGGGLRAL
+27 
-40 RLGGAIGGPLLRGSL
+40 
-55 ALAGGRRVRGKR
+55 
-67 RGQGPALAHLSGP
+67 
-80 QAAKGPPGGA
+80 
-90 GRDLRPESAP
+90 
-100 AARWGRRPGGGGRG
+100 
-114 ARVRA
+114 
-119 FGGNSPTLP
+119 
-128 FAVPIAEHDRA
+128 
-139 LTPGAEGPRV
+139 
-149 QQTPRDPPPEPG
+149 
-161 DLTPP
+161 
-166 SWDSLKPES
+166 
-175 SRRCPGPAA
+175 
-184 PGAPSGRA
+184 
-192 LGGIWGRA
+192 
-200 HPPAPPQHP
+200 
-209 LGAPGCWEGFRAAAG
+209 
-224 SGGRCQEARPG
+224 
-235 PAPSPALPPP
+235 
-245 CAPGSRSPGSRL
+245 
-257 RLLLWE
+257 
-263 AAAAAGAVMEAG
+263 MEAG
-275 AGTSAGA
+275 AGAGAGA
-282 AGWSCQGPGPTVT
+282 AGWSCPGPGPTVT

-453 ELKEIEQELHLAQ
+453 ELKEIERELHLAQ
-466 AEIQNLRQAA
+466 AEIQSLRQAA

-489 LQEDLCRLQNE
+489 LQEDLCRMQNE

-516 SLRAEMEMK
+516 SLRAEMELK
-525 SSETSNS
+525 SSEPSSS
-532 LSLSDFS
+532 LGLSDYS
-539 GLQEELEQLRE
+539 GLQEELQELRE

-559 RALQQSNSS
+559 RALQESNSS

-591 QPLRSMTSVESQTSE
+591 QTLSMTSAESQTSE

-617 LLRQQLWDAEEQ
+617 LLRQQLRDAEEQ
-629 MHDMKEKCQ
+629 MHGMKNKCQ

-643 LQELQHH
+643 LEELQHH

-676 TSHSVTQCD
+676 TSHSVTQNEELKSRLCTLQKKYDTSQDEQNELLKMQLQLQAELRQLKVMKSTLVEKQSEKTTEMHAQLQEMKQLYQASKDELERQKHMYDQLEQDLLLCQLELKELKASQPIPEDKGKCANKCD

-704 IGQLQMEQCELLEDQ
+704 MGQLQMEQCELLEDQ
-719 RRLQEE
+719 RRMQEE

-754 KLEDLWELQ
+754 KLEDLCELQ

-773 KKLIQNQDF
+773 KKLIQNQDC

-789 LYEELQHFK
+789 IHEELRRFK

-817 SKCDRNKQSKLLMEQ
+817 SKCNRNKQSKLLMEQ
-832 MQTLQVLYEA
+832 MQALQVLYDA
-842 SQAEQ
+842 GQAEQ
-847 ELLQQEQRR
+847 ELLQQEQGR
-856 LLEERKRLQT
+856 LLEERKRLQA

-887 SLESYRKSYG
+887 SLESYGKSYG
-897 SSMPPSNENCH
+897 SMAPSNENCRKTY
-908 DSHSTIDDNE
+908 DTTVDDNE
-918 SYCKSYTST
+918 SYNKSYTST
-927 QTRDESLLKSY
+927 QTSSESFLKSY

-945 ETYEKSY
+945 EAYGKSY
-952 CTTSNSSITYEKS
+952 CTTSDSSITYKKS
-965 YGSTSSF
+965 YGSTSSS
-972 DTFHKSSV
+972 DTCQKSFV
-980 SSCTDDEPAEPEDT
+980 SSCTDEEPAEPEDM
-994 EHFEEMVAKVLIK
+994 ERFEEMVAKVLIK
-1007 LQAVQAMY
+1007 LQTVQAMY
-1015 QISQEEHSQLQEQM
+1015 QISQEEHSQLQKQM

-1034 KQKDLKEEMDACEKE
+1034 KQKDLKEELDACERE
-1049 FKECMEG
+1049 FKECMEC
-1056 LEKPVAPQNDQN
+1056 LEKPVAPQNDKN
-1068 EIKDLQTKLRELQ
+1068 EIKELQTKLRELQ

-1089 EQGRLLA
+1089 EQGRLLV

-1116 EKRPSTFKAQGK
+1116 EKRPSVVKEARGK

-1136 NANGVKTKK
+1136 NANGVKMKK
-1145 VTKLCSDTSKSDF
+1145 VIKPCSDTSESDF

-1173 QMKLDGLAKEEEK
+1173 QRKLDGLAKEEEK
-1186 REEMEE
+1186 KEEMKE
-1192 EKEKEVKEET
+1192 EKKEVKEEA
-1202 KEPCGDELAAEPE
+1202 KEQCGDELVAEPA

-1226 EENKEDNEDEEDD
+1226 EENEGDKEQEEKEENSEEEEDD
-1239 INSSLESP
+1239 VDSSLESP
-1247 KENNPLR
+1247 EENNPLR

>member
-1 MTISRAHFEWA
+1 
-12 TVGAWLAAHQVWDRK
+12 
-27 GRQNGGGGGLRAL
+27 
-40 RLGGAIGGPLLRGSL
+40 
-55 ALAGGRRVRGKR
+55 
-67 RGQGPALAHLSGP
+67 
-80 QAAKGPPGGA
+80 
-90 GRDLRPESAP
+90 
-100 AARWGRRPGGGGRG
+100 
-114 ARVRA
+114 
-119 FGGNSPTLP
+119 
-128 FAVPIAEHDRA
+128 
-139 LTPGAEGPRV
+139 
-149 QQTPRDPPPEPG
+149 
-161 DLTPP
+161 
-166 SWDSLKPES
+166 
-175 SRRCPGPAA
+175 
-184 PGAPSGRA
+184 
-192 LGGIWGRA
+192 
-200 HPPAPPQHP
+200 
-209 LGAPGCWEGFRAAAG
+209 
-224 SGGRCQEARPG
+224 
-235 PAPSPALPPP
+235 
-245 CAPGSRSPGSRL
+245 
-257 RLLLWE
+257 
-263 AAAAAGAVMEAG
+263 MEAG
-275 AGTSAGA
+275 AGAGAGA
-282 AGWSCQGPGPTVT
+282 AGWSCPGPGPTVT

-453 ELKEIEQELHLAQ
+453 ELKEIERELHLAQ
-466 AEIQNLRQAA
+466 AEIQSLRQAA

-489 LQEDLCRLQNE
+489 LQEDLCRMQNE

-525 SSETSNS
+525 SSEPSSS
-532 LSLSDFS
+532 LGLSDYS
-539 GLQEELEQLRE
+539 GLQEELQELRE

-559 RALQQSNSS
+559 QALQESNNS

-579 RTQRATERWLES
+579 RTQRATERWLQS
-591 QPLRSMTSVESQTSE
+591 QTLSMTSAESQTSE

-617 LLRQQLWDAEEQ
+617 LLRQQLRDAEVQ
-629 MHDMKEKCQ
+629 MHGMKNKCQ

-643 LQELQHH
+643 LEELQHH
-650 RQVSEEEQRRLQ
+650 REVSEEEQRRLQ

-670 EVLRFQ
+670 EVLQFQ
-676 TSHSVTQCD
+676 TSHSVTQNEELKSRLCTLQKKYDTSQDEQNELLKMQLQLQTELRQLKIMKSTLVENQSEKELLCRLQKLQLQHQNVTCEKEKLLEQQQQLQEELQCHEAELQHLRDTVASFKESNKKDTETHAQLQEMKQLYQASKDELEQQKHMYDQLEQDLLLCQLELKELKASQPIPEDKGKCANKCD

-704 IGQLQMEQCELLEDQ
+704 MGQLQMEQCELLEDQ
-719 RRLQEE
+719 RRMQEE

-754 KLEDLWELQ
+754 KLEDLCELQ

-773 KKLIQNQDF
+773 KKLIQNQDC

-789 LYEELQHFK
+789 IHKDLRRFK

-817 SKCDRNKQSKLLMEQ
+817 SKCNRNKQSKLLMEQ
-832 MQTLQVLYEA
+832 MQALQVLYDVG
-842 SQAEQ
+842 QAEQ
-847 ELLQQEQRR
+847 ELLQQEQGR
-856 LLEERKRLQT
+856 LLEERKRLQA

-887 SLESYRKSYG
+887 SLESYGKSYG
-897 SSMPPSNENCH
+897 SMVPSNENCRKTY
-908 DSHSTIDDNE
+908 DTTVDDNE
-918 SYCKSYTST
+918 SYYKSYTST
-927 QTRDESLLKSY
+927 QTSSESFLKSY

-945 ETYEKSY
+945 EAYGKSY
-952 CTTSNSSITYEKS
+952 CTTSNSSVTYKKS
-965 YGSTSSF
+965 YGSTSSS
-972 DTFHKSSV
+972 DTCQKSFV
-980 SSCTDDEPAEPEDT
+980 SSCTDEEPAEPKDMER
-994 EHFEEMVAKVLIK
+994 FEEMVAKVLIK

-1029 EKLLA
+1029 GKLLA
-1034 KQKDLKEEMDACEKE
+1034 KQKDLKEELDACERE
-1049 FKECMEG
+1049 FKECMEC
-1056 LEKPVAPQNDQN
+1056 LEKPMAPQNDKN
-1068 EIKDLQTKLRELQ
+1068 EIKELQTKLRELQ

-1089 EQGRLLA
+1089 EQGRLLV

-1116 EKRPSTFKAQGK
+1116 EKRPSVVKEARGK
-1128 NANKNMNK
+1128 NANKNINK
-1136 NANGVKTKK
+1136 NANGVKMKK
-1145 VTKLCSDTSKSDF
+1145 VTKPCSDTSESDF

-1173 QMKLDGLAKEEEK
+1173 QRKLDGLAKEKEK
-1186 REEMEE
+1186 KEMEE
-1192 EKEKEVKEET
+1192 EKKEEVKEEA
-1202 KEPCGDELAAEPE
+1202 KEQCGDELVAEPA

-1221 STEDQ
+1221 STEDR
-1226 EENKEDNEDEEDD
+1226 EENEEDKEEGEKEEDSEEEEDD
-1239 INSSLESP
+1239 VDSSLESP
-1247 KENNPLR
+1247 EENNPLR
-1254 LSESKKNM
+1254 LSESKKSSPTPDPPI
-1262 FGLWKPMVFLAIA
+1262 FSLPLVGLVVIS
-1275 AVALYVLP
+1275 ALLWCWWA
-1283 NMRQQESEF
+1283 ETSS
-1292 CLME
+1292 

>member
-1 MTISRAHFEWA
+1 
-12 TVGAWLAAHQVWDRK
+12 
-27 GRQNGGGGGLRAL
+27 
-40 RLGGAIGGPLLRGSL
+40 
-55 ALAGGRRVRGKR
+55 
-67 RGQGPALAHLSGP
+67 
-80 QAAKGPPGGA
+80 
-90 GRDLRPESAP
+90 
-100 AARWGRRPGGGGRG
+100 
-114 ARVRA
+114 
-119 FGGNSPTLP
+119 
-128 FAVPIAEHDRA
+128 
-139 LTPGAEGPRV
+139 
-149 QQTPRDPPPEPG
+149 
-161 DLTPP
+161 
-166 SWDSLKPES
+166 
-175 SRRCPGPAA
+175 
-184 PGAPSGRA
+184 
-192 LGGIWGRA
+192 
-200 HPPAPPQHP
+200 
-209 LGAPGCWEGFRAAAG
+209 
-224 SGGRCQEARPG
+224 
-235 PAPSPALPPP
+235 
-245 CAPGSRSPGSRL
+245 
-257 RLLLWE
+257 
-263 AAAAAGAVMEAG
+263 MEAI
-275 AGTSAGA
+275 TS
-282 AGWSCQGPGPTVT
+282 
-295 TLGSYEASEG
+295 
-305 CERKKGQRWG
+305 
-315 SLERRGMQAMEGE
+315 
-328 VLLPALYE
+328 
-336 EEEEEEEEE
+336 
-345 VEEEEEQVQ
+345 
-354 KGGSVGSLSVNKHRG
+354 
-369 LSLTETEL
+369 
-377 EELRAQVLQLVAELE
+377 
-392 ETRELA
+392 
-398 GQHEDDSLELQG
+398 
-410 LLEDERLASA
+410 
-420 QQAEVFTKQIQQ
+420 
-432 LQGELRSLREEI
+432 ELRSLREEI

-453 ELKEIEQELHLAQ
+453 ELKEIERELHLAQ
-466 AEIQNLRQAA
+466 AEIQSLRQAA

-489 LQEDLCRLQNE
+489 LQEDLCRMQNE

-525 SSETSNS
+525 SSEPSGS
-532 LSLSDFS
+532 LEE
-539 GLQEELEQLRE
+539 LQELRE
-550 RYHFLNEEY
+550 RYHFLTEEY
-559 RALQQSNSS
+559 RALQESNSS

-579 RTQRATERWLES
+579 RTQRATERWLQS
-591 QPLRSMTSVESQTSE
+591 QTLSMTSAESQTSE

-617 LLRQQLWDAEEQ
+617 LLRQQLRDAEEQ
-629 MHDMKEKCQ
+629 MHGMKNKCQ

-643 LQELQHH
+643 LEELQHH
-650 RQVSEEEQRRLQ
+650 RQVSEEEHSRLQ

-676 TSHSVTQCD
+676 TSHSVTQNEELKSRLCTLQKKYDTSQDEQNELLKMQLQLQTELRQLKVMKSTLVENQSEKDTETHAQLQEMKQLYQASKDELEQQKHMYDQLEQDLLLCQLELKELKASQPFPEDKGKCANKCD

-704 IGQLQMEQCELLEDQ
+704 MGQLQMEQCELLEDQ
-719 RRLQEE
+719 RRMQEE

-754 KLEDLWELQ
+754 KLEDLCELQ

-773 KKLIQNQDF
+773 KKLIQNQDC

-789 LYEELQHFK
+789 IHEELRHFK

-817 SKCDRNKQSKLLMEQ
+817 SKCNRSKQAKLLMEQ
-832 MQTLQVLYEA
+832 MQALQVMYDA
-842 SQAEQ
+842 GQAEQ
-847 ELLQQEQRR
+847 ELLQQEQGR
-856 LLEERKRLQT
+856 LLEERKRLQA

-887 SLESYRKSYG
+887 SLESYGKSYG
-897 SSMPPSNENCH
+897 SMVPSNKNCYKTY
-908 DSHSTIDDNE
+908 DTTVDDNE

-927 QTRDESLLKSY
+927 QTSSESFLKSY

-945 ETYEKSY
+945 EAYGKSY
-952 CTTSNSSITYEKS
+952 CTTSNSSITYKKS
-965 YGSTSSF
+965 YGSTSSS
-972 DTFHKSSV
+972 DTCQKSFV
-980 SSCTDDEPAEPEDT
+980 SSCTDEEPAEPEDM
-994 EHFEEMVAKVLIK
+994 ERFEEMVVKVLIK

-1034 KQKDLKEEMDACEKE
+1034 KQKDLKEELDACERE
-1049 FKECMEG
+1049 FKECMEC
-1056 LEKPVAPQNDQN
+1056 LEKPVAPQNDKN
-1068 EIKDLQTKLRELQ
+1068 EIKELQTKLRELQ

-1089 EQGRLLA
+1089 EQGRLLV

-1116 EKRPSTFKAQGK
+1116 EKRPSVVKEARGK

-1136 NANGVKTKK
+1136 NANGVKMKK
-1145 VTKLCSDTSKSDF
+1145 VTKPCSDTSESDL

-1173 QMKLDGLAKEEEK
+1173 QRKLDGLAKEEEK
-1186 REEMEE
+1186 
-1192 EKEKEVKEET
+1192 KEEVKEEA
-1202 KEPCGDELAAEPE
+1202 KEQCGDELVAEPA

-1226 EENKEDNEDEEDD
+1226 EENEEDKEEEEKEEDSEEEEDD
-1239 INSSLESP
+1239 VDSSLESP
-1247 KENNPLR
+1247 EENNPLR